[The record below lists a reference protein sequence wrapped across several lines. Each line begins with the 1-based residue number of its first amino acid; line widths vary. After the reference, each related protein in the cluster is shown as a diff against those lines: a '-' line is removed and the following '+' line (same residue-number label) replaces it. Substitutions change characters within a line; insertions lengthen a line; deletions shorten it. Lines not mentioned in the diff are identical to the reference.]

1 VGIVELGSEDRD
13 FVHREASSTPKTEL
27 TGNAPI
33 IHKIGAPSIAQIEK
47 LIAELQEARKLLE
60 SEEERIQRE
69 MVRYVKFVQMSLACL
84 KIASDT
90 VSGWHQAGH
99 PMRRFLSGADDST
112 GAR

>member
-1 VGIVELGSEDRD
+1 M
-13 FVHREASSTPKTEL
+13 

-47 LIAELQEARKLLE
+47 LIAELQEARNLLE

-69 MVRYVKFVQMSLACL
+69 MVRYVKFVQMSLASL

-90 VSGWHQAGH
+90 VSGWRQAGQ
-99 PMRRFLSGADDST
+99 PMRRFLSWADDST